1 MLTSQ
6 FTAAEN
12 TNSHKMLGMPAMLN
26 TAKNLDHTKNLD

>member
-12 TNSHKMLGMPAMLN
+12 TNSHKMLGMAALLN